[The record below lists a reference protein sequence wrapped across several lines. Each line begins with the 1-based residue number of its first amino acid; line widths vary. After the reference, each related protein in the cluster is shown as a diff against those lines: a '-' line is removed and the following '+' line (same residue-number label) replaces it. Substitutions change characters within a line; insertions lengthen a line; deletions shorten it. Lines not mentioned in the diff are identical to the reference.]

1 MEMTEEKIR
10 ENFSHNLACYRRDLG
25 LTQLELAEK
34 LNYSDKS
41 VSKWERGEGLPD
53 LYIIKCIADLFGVTV
68 DDMIGEKKIKRPI
81 LHRNKII
88 ITALSVGVVWF
99 AATVLFFVFSISIPS
114 FPSWHFYIYA
124 LPISSIVATVFACL
138 WWNKFFKFL
147 SVSAIIWS
155 VVSCIYIII
164 TYFTHGVQS
173 LNLIF
178 AVAGVF
184 EILTLFWFLMKRAK

>member
-1 MEMTEEKIR
+1 MEKKTIGSFIAALRKA
-10 ENFSHNLACYRRDLG
+10 NG
-25 LTQLELAEK
+25 LTQKELAEK

-41 VSKWERGEGLPD
+41 VSEWERGEGLPD

-88 ITALSVGVVWF
+88 ITALSVGIVWF
-99 AATVLFFVFSISIPS
+99 VATVLFFVFSISIPS

>member
-1 MEMTEEKIR
+1 MEITEEKIR

-25 LTQLELAEK
+25 LTQLELAAK

-53 LYIIKCIADLFGVTV
+53 LYIIACIADLFGVTV

-81 LHRNKII
+81 LYRNKII
-88 ITALSVGVVWF
+88 ITALSAGLVWLI
-99 AATVLFFVFSISIPS
+99 ATILYFVFSLSLHN
-114 FPSWHFYIYA
+114 FPSWQFFVYA
-124 LPISSIVATVFACL
+124 FPISSIVFTVFSCL
-138 WWNKFFKFL
+138 WWNKLCKFL

-164 TYFTHGVQS
+164 TYFTGGVQS

-178 AVAGVF
+178 AVAGVL
-184 EILTLFWFLMKRAK
+184 ESLTLLWFLMKRAK

>member
-1 MEMTEEKIR
+1 MAMDNI
-10 ENFSHNLACYRRDLG
+10 NLTVAKNLSDLRKQNK
-25 LTQLELAEK
+25 LTQLEVAEK

-88 ITALSVGVVWF
+88 ITALSVGIVWF
-99 AATVLFFVFSISIPS
+99 VATVLFFVFSISIPS

>member
-88 ITALSVGVVWF
+88 ITALSVGIVWF
-99 AATVLFFVFSISIPS
+99 VATVLFFVFSISIPS

-124 LPISSIVATVFACL
+124 LTISSIVATVFACL

>member
-1 MEMTEEKIR
+1 MEITEEKIR

-53 LYIIKCIADLFGVTV
+53 LYIIACIADLFGVTV

-81 LHRNKII
+81 LYRNKII
-88 ITALSVGVVWF
+88 ITALSSGLVWLI
-99 AATVLFFVFSISIPS
+99 ATILYFVFSLSLHN
-114 FPSWHFYIYA
+114 FPSWHFFIYA
-124 LPISSIVATVFACL
+124 FPISSIVFTVFSCL
-138 WWNKFFKFL
+138 WWNKVCKFI

-155 VVSCIYIII
+155 VVSCIYVII
-164 TYFTHGVQS
+164 TYFTGGVQS

-178 AVAGVF
+178 AVAGVL
-184 EILTLFWFLMKRAK
+184 EVLTFLWFLMKRAK

>member
-1 MEMTEEKIR
+1 MDMTEEKIR

-88 ITALSVGVVWF
+88 ITALSVGIVWF
-99 AATVLFFVFSISIPS
+99 VATVLFFVFSISIPS

>member
-1 MEMTEEKIR
+1 MSRKNINITMQLNRNID
-10 ENFSHNLACYRRDLG
+10 NLLR
-25 LTQLELAEK
+25 
-34 LNYSDKS
+34 
-41 VSKWERGEGLPD
+41 
-53 LYIIKCIADLFGVTV
+53 
-68 DDMIGEKKIKRPI
+68 IGEKKIKRPI

-88 ITALSVGVVWF
+88 ITALSVGIVWF
-99 AATVLFFVFSISIPS
+99 VATVLFFVFSISIPS

>member
-81 LHRNKII
+81 PHRNKII

-99 AATVLFFVFSISIPS
+99 VATVLFFVFSISIPS